1 MSELTN
7 TERMDIFCSTMNE
20 KLGAPYIFSWE
31 PVNYKD
37 PEGKD
42 IFHAH
47 LKVKS
52 TMELEAGLPVSPERT
67 MCVISTSRIVDDF
80 YPINYGLVSAESRY
94 NKEIYPV
101 KSMEDVDSH
110 LDLIKEYL
118 HDFLFTSKY

>member
-1 MSELTN
+1 
-7 TERMDIFCSTMNE
+7 
-20 KLGAPYIFSWE
+20 
-31 PVNYKD
+31 
-37 PEGKD
+37 
-42 IFHAH
+42 
-47 LKVKS
+47 
-52 TMELEAGLPVSPERT
+52 MELEAGLPVSPERT

-94 NKEIYPV
+94 NKEIYPI